1 MDVRSTAADFVAAT
15 GAIPATRLTARHAAV
30 LAPAPGAQND
40 ATERLHLAHRPGD
53 LAWGPGP
60 QRSAPSRCSGPAAR
74 ASARRAVS
82 RSARPAD
89 VQAVV
94 NRWARARAPRT
105 VRREY
110 AVLRAILNYALRLD
124 MVGRS
129 PCRGINLPEVKP
141 LRRHIVSAAEVAL
154 LADGLGGVGQLGP
167 MIYMAAVEG
176 MRWGEVAGL
185 RVGHLDFEAGTLMVR
200 ETIVR
205 GRRGA
210 IGLGEPKSAAGRR
223 TLAVPA
229 GLMAMLKDHLS
240 EKGVA
245 ASDSEALF
253 SPRPAVACCATPTGC
268 LEAGTPRR

>member
-1 MDVRSTAADFVAAT
+1 
-15 GAIPATRLTARHAAV
+15 
-30 LAPAPGAQND
+30 
-40 ATERLHLAHRPGD
+40 
-53 LAWGPGP
+53 
-60 QRSAPSRCSGPAAR
+60 
-74 ASARRAVS
+74 
-82 RSARPAD
+82 
-89 VQAVV
+89 
-94 NRWARARAPRT
+94 
-105 VRREY
+105 
-110 AVLRAILNYALRLD
+110 VLRAILNYALRLD

-253 SPRPAVACCATPTGC
+253 SPRPAVACFASPTGC